1 MFFTR
6 LLRVTKNEK
15 QPECPTPGD
24 WLNKHD
30 VCTYQWDMM
39 QPKKSLLM
47 WKDVHFILSTE
58 ENALSNNLYY
68 NMYKRNSIMV
78 AI

>member
-24 WLNKHD
+24 VLNTTWW
-30 VCTYQWDMM
+30 VYVSVEYNAA
-39 QPKKSLLM
+39 KKSLLM

-58 ENALSNNLYY
+58 DNILSNNLYY